1 MNSETIEKYL
11 YYWDWEKLKSNFN
24 AFIDKDNYIE
34 SLEYLFEFADL
45 DEIFNFLS
53 NYSFVNLG
61 EHYKGNQKIQFLIKL
76 YRFKYSNKTNVL
88 FENQVINDI
97 LKLALNKDY
106 KALSYNVHE
115 NIIINDNKERVVV
128 CYALQKLIK
137 ARMFELKHLM
147 LVIKMGNILD
157 IKLAFVLSLVI
168 DYKLEILKDPYW
180 FMRLYVL

>member
-61 EHYKGNQKIQFLIKL
+61 EHYKGNQKIQFLI
-76 YRFKYSNKTNVL
+76 
-88 FENQVINDI
+88 
-97 LKLALNKDY
+97 
-106 KALSYNVHE
+106 
-115 NIIINDNKERVVV
+115 
-128 CYALQKLIK
+128 
-137 ARMFELKHLM
+137 
-147 LVIKMGNILD
+147 
-157 IKLAFVLSLVI
+157 
-168 DYKLEILKDPYW
+168 
-180 FMRLYVL
+180 

>member
-61 EHYKGNQKIQFLIKL
+61 EHYKG
-76 YRFKYSNKTNVL
+76 
-88 FENQVINDI
+88 
-97 LKLALNKDY
+97 
-106 KALSYNVHE
+106 SYNVHE

-128 CYALQKLIK
+128 CY
-137 ARMFELKHLM
+137 
-147 LVIKMGNILD
+147 
-157 IKLAFVLSLVI
+157 
-168 DYKLEILKDPYW
+168 
-180 FMRLYVL
+180 

>member
-76 YRFKYSNKTNVL
+76 YR
-88 FENQVINDI
+88 
-97 LKLALNKDY
+97 
-106 KALSYNVHE
+106 
-115 NIIINDNKERVVV
+115 
-128 CYALQKLIK
+128 
-137 ARMFELKHLM
+137 
-147 LVIKMGNILD
+147 
-157 IKLAFVLSLVI
+157 
-168 DYKLEILKDPYW
+168 
-180 FMRLYVL
+180 

>member
-61 EHYKGNQKIQFLIKL
+61 EHYKGNQKI
-76 YRFKYSNKTNVL
+76 
-88 FENQVINDI
+88 
-97 LKLALNKDY
+97 
-106 KALSYNVHE
+106 
-115 NIIINDNKERVVV
+115 
-128 CYALQKLIK
+128 
-137 ARMFELKHLM
+137 
-147 LVIKMGNILD
+147 
-157 IKLAFVLSLVI
+157 
-168 DYKLEILKDPYW
+168 
-180 FMRLYVL
+180 